1 MPLPALNLNL
11 APQPSLWRQQHLALG
26 WAALALG
33 TCTLATTLGFTW
45 RAYHQAGRAGRDAVS
60 LATEA
65 RRAAIQ
71 ERELQKTLQAIDPQH
86 EKARW
91 ALAERILMERSLP
104 WSRVAA
110 DIESCMVP
118 NMRLRSIQRVR
129 GSSQQVIM
137 KLKGEART
145 VDAEEAFIKSL
156 SQDPVF
162 AQVVLE
168 REAQRQ
174 GGGWEFDLSLPVV
187 AVPPPLAQD
196 RPEQK
201 PGPAGAGQATTG
213 HPPAAAAPRTTPAR
227 STLRT
232 PSPAPRATQPILRP
246 APAAPRR
253 VIERAAPRER
263 RFRPARQRPSHGGE
277 GGAP

>member
-65 RRAAIQ
+65 RRAAVQ

-118 NMRLRSIQRVR
+118 DMRLRSIQRVR

-145 VDAEEAFIKSL
+145 VAAEEAFIKSL

-196 RPEQK
+196 HPDQQ
-201 PGPAGAGQATTG
+201 PGPAGPGKA
-213 HPPAAAAPRTTPAR
+213 PVERPLAAVAPRTAPT
-227 STLRT
+227 RT
-232 PSPAPRATQPILRP
+232 APRAPSPPPRPAQPILHP
-246 APAAPRR
+246 APAAPGR
-253 VIERAAPRER
+253 VIERAAPPER
-263 RFRPARQRPSHGGE
+263 RFRPVRQRPSHGNE
-277 GGAP
+277 GGVQ